1 MVNPETWRP
10 WLGLPHVIG
19 ADPAEGR
26 GACCLLMAQ
35 ALYRA
40 AGRPFPDPD
49 PLLEH
54 ARRGMWGLLQL
65 EFEKRCEPLPAP
77 EPLALVLLRNP
88 REGLGLGIHVGTHLL
103 MPHHRRGVVA
113 VPVELLKP
121 LSYCRLR
128 EEG

>member
-1 MVNPETWRP
+1 MVNPETWQP
-10 WLGLPHVIG
+10 WLGLPHIIG

-26 GACCLLMAQ
+26 GACCLRMAA

-49 PLLEH
+49 PFLEL
-54 ARRGMWGLLQL
+54 ARRGQWGVLQIR
-65 EFEKRCEPLPAP
+65 FEKLSEPVEPG
-77 EPLALVLLRNP
+77 PLALTLLRNP
-88 REGLGLGIHVGTHLL
+88 REGLGIGIHVGTHLL

-121 LSYCRLR
+121 LAYRRPL
-128 EEG
+128 EMA